1 MHTVKFLKD
10 KKKNHILFSYIKKI
24 YIYFNMHFG
33 FNNKFIRAMRT
44 RLIFQK
50 YPKMFCFVFF

>member
-10 KKKNHILFSYIKKI
+10 KKKFTSYFHITKKNN
-24 YIYFNMHFG
+24 IYFNMHFG